1 MIRALLHHY
10 LTGQLSPK
18 CSKSGT
24 GEWTS
29 MTELHVAILPSV
41 GNLLKEVESS
51 QSCIGLC
58 EDWSEYCMSIVYDPR
73 DKTCYWYRESPNQ
86 NYRNISITK
95 PLIGMTKICQ
105 SGN

>member
-1 MIRALLHHY
+1 M
-10 LTGQLSPK
+10 TGQLSPK

-51 QSCIGLC
+51 QSCIELC